1 MGFGPATGV
10 VEQFDAEVGLGVIVD
25 GDDGRWPFHCT
36 AIDDGTRTIEVGVMV
51 RFERTWGGP
60 GRWEATA
67 VGPIEEAG
75 G

>member
-1 MGFGPATGV
+1 MSFGPAVGV
-10 VEQFDAEVGLGVIVD
+10 VAEFDAEVGLGLIID

-36 AIDDGTRTIEVGVMV
+36 AIADGTRTIEIGTTV

-60 GRWEATA
+60 GCWEAGSVRPA
-67 VGPIEEAG
+67 DLAG